1 MMKVMLCKEKKDIV
15 VSPKDNQVK
24 ANLQKDDS
32 LVWVEL
38 ENPSKDELSFI
49 KDTFKLH
56 PLTVEDCVN
65 TNARPKIDQF
75 PSYLFLI
82 LHAAGYH
89 TATLKAKTLEL
100 NICVGKN
107 FLLTIHMDPIPSL
120 KNAWERAAKNV
131 GLMCSGADN
140 LLYQVVDSL
149 VDNYFPV
156 IDMLDSRVDKVEN
169 EVFGDP
175 EESTLKQ
182 IFSIKNDVLFLRR
195 IIAPQRETLNLLA
208 KGDHSFINPSIGI
221 YFRDITDNLTFL
233 LDTID
238 TYRDTISSALDAY
251 LSSITNK
258 TNEIMKT
265 LTVIATIMMPLT
277 LITGVYGMNFKFMP
291 ELGWKFGYFG
301 VYALMAMVA
310 LGMLVYFRKNKWF

>member
-1 MMKVMLCKEKKDIV
+1 MKTMLCKEKKEIVGALKSEDI
-15 VSPKDNQVK
+15 KGALGRDDN
-24 ANLQKDDS
+24 

-38 ENPSKDELSFI
+38 ENPTKDELAFI
-49 KDTFKLH
+49 KDTFNLH

-82 LHAAGYH
+82 LHAAGYNA
-89 TATLKAKTLEL
+89 TTLKVKTLEL

-120 KNAWERAAKNV
+120 KNAWERANKNIA
-131 GLMCSGADN
+131 LMCNDSDR
-140 LLYQVVDSL
+140 LLYQVIDSL

-156 IDMLDSRVDKVEN
+156 ADMLDTRIDKIEN
-169 EVFGDP
+169 EVFSEPG
-175 EESTLKQ
+175 ESTLKH
-182 IFSIKNDVLFLRR
+182 IFSVKNDVLFLRR
-195 IIAPQRETLNLLA
+195 MIAPQRETINLLA
-208 KGDHSFINPSIGI
+208 KGDHSFINPSTSI
-221 YFRDITDNLTFL
+221 YFRDIGDNLIFI

-238 TYRDTISSALDAY
+238 TYRDTISGALDAY
-251 LSSITNK
+251 LSNITNK

-277 LITGVYGMNFKFMP
+277 LITGIYGMNFKFMP
-291 ELGWKFGYFG
+291 EIGWKFGYVWAYG
-301 VYALMAMVA
+301 LMALVA
-310 LGMLVYFRKNKWF
+310 CGMLIYFKRNKWF